1 MTLPNSKDIQ
11 FNIIYDKE
19 NEQILTFGTLEPETV
34 CFLLMMKSLKWLI
47 TCLDICQ
54 LIFKSTDTSSFLII
68 SAL

>member
-34 CFLLMMKSLKWLI
+34 CFLLMMKSLK
-47 TCLDICQ
+47 
-54 LIFKSTDTSSFLII
+54 
-68 SAL
+68 